1 MTGRSVRKL
10 LTRTLVAAAC
20 VLGVAGAAP
29 AIAEV
34 GDNGASPA
42 PRVVEL
48 PKTPPKPGVETPH
61 MEVRP
66 ANPDSFTLIV
76 RPHGRSARTVVL
88 NCKPIGGNHPA
99 AREACGQLTAARGE
113 VAAIP
118 PADTLC
124 TAEYA
129 PVTVLAR
136 GTWHANPRA
145 YRHTFSNLC
154 VAVRDTGGV
163 LFNF

>member
-10 LTRTLVAAAC
+10 LTRTLVAAGC
-20 VLGVAGAAP
+20 VLGLAGAAP

-42 PRVVEL
+42 PTVVEL
-48 PKTPPKPGVETPH
+48 PLPAHKAPH

-76 RPHGRSARTVVL
+76 RPHGKSARTVVL

-99 AREACGQLTAARGE
+99 ARDACDQLTAARGE

-136 GTWHANPRA
+136 GTWHAQPRA
-145 YRHTFSNLC
+145 YRGTFSNLC